1 MAVENKNSDLVRILL
16 FFKNINVNAKS
27 ISNSSTLIQLTIKD
41 IYYILKAIFS
51 IQFQIYSIKT

>member
-16 FFKNINVNAKS
+16 LFKNINVNSKS

-41 IYYILKAIFS
+41 IYYISKAIFS
-51 IQFQIYSIKT
+51 IQFQIYSI

>member
-51 IQFQIYSIKT
+51 IQFQIYSI